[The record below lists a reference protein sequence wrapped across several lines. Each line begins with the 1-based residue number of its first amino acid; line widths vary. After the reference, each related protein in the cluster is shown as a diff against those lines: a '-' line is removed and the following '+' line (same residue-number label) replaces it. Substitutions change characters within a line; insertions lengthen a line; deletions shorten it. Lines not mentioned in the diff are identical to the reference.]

1 MPDTTAL
8 LPALDAALQARR
20 DLITRLAAEQTDAY
34 RLFHGTV
41 EGKPGLT
48 VDRYGSL
55 ILVQSFHGALAPA
68 QLDALQAFYASAFP
82 GLDLVYNDRSPSNS
96 RIANPLPADQQ
107 PMAESRREFS
117 EMGVKYWV
125 QARHGGQDPWLFLDL
140 RAARRRVMAEAPG
153 KSLLNVFAYT
163 CGVGVAAAKA
173 GARHVVNVDFAESS
187 LAVGKD
193 NAKLNELPIRVRF
206 IKSDAFAALRQLS
219 GIGQPKLVRGKR
231 MPPVSRT
238 RKAQLRPGLPRPAA
252 LRQERLRRRRP
263 GPRLPGAVQ
272 ARPALHRRGRHPG
285 VLQQRRPGRPPG
297 LGRRPRTQREKS
309 RPDDPRDGMDHP
321 RGRLPQPRRQPAPQ
335 DPAAEGVSPTNA
347 TARWRFA
354 LDCSLKPGHKKKNGE
369 ARKPRRFDTP
379 APDKGMAGEGHAT
392 GVPLARLTPPAAPHP
407 GPRCPPHRTPFAAAL
422 AATSAA
428 WASIIAWRVVGVSRL
443 TRPRAPSR

>member
-1 MPDTTAL
+1 MPDTSAL

-20 DLITRLAAEQTDAY
+20 NLIARLAAEQTDAY

-96 RIANPLPADQQ
+96 RIANPLPADQL
-107 PMAESRREFS
+107 PAAESRREFT
-117 EMGVKYWV
+117 EMGVRYWV

-231 MPPVSRT
+231 MPPFPELEKHSFDLVF
-238 RKAQLRPGLPRPAA
+238 LDPPRYAKSA
-252 LRQERLRRRRP
+252 FGVVDL
-263 GPRLPGAVQ
+263 VHDY
-272 ARPALHRRGRHPG
+272 PALF
-285 VLQQRRPGRPPG
+285 
-297 LGRRPRTQREKS
+297 K
-309 RPDDPRDGMDHP
+309 
-321 RGRLPQPRRQPAPQ
+321 PALLST
-335 DPAAEGVSPTNA
+335 AEGGTLVCCNNVA
-347 TARWRFA
+347 QVDRQ
-354 LDCSLKPGHKKKNGE
+354 
-369 ARKPRRFDTP
+369 
-379 APDKGMAGEGHAT
+379 
-392 GVPLARLTPPAAPHP
+392 
-407 GPRCPPHRTPFAAAL
+407 
-422 AATSAA
+422 A
-428 WASIIAWRVVGVSRL
+428 WADALERSAKKAGRTIREMEWITPEEDFPSPDGNPPLKTLLLRV
-443 TRPRAPSR
+443 